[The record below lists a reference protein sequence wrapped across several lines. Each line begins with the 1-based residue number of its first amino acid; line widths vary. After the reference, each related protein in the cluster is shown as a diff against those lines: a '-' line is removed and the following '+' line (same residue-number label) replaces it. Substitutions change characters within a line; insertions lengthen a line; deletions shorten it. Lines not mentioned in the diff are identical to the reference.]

1 MKRSALII
9 ALLVFCASAA
19 PGQKTS
25 TEQTLMKIEQ
35 ALCDGTLSGNTAA
48 FEKYVSDKAVFTGP
62 YGTVYSKKD
71 ALALFKSGV
80 LKYESSVNDDMKV
93 TLAGDTAVV
102 TYRSTDKGKYGNDD
116 ISGRY
121 RWTDTFTKTG
131 GKWMIIAVQGTPI
144 KE

>member
-19 PGQKTS
+19 LGQKMS
-25 TEQTLMKIEQ
+25 TEQVLMKIEQ
-35 ALCDGTLSGNTAA
+35 ELCDGTLSGNTAA

-62 YGTVYSKKD
+62 YGTVYNKKD
-71 ALALFKSGV
+71 ALGLFKSGV

-93 TLAGDTAVV
+93 TLAGNTAVV
-102 TYRSTDKGKYGNDD
+102 TYRSTDKGMYGKDD
-116 ISGRY
+116 ISGKY
-121 RWTDTFTKTG
+121 RWTDTFTKIG
-131 GKWMIIAVQGTPI
+131 GKWLIIAVHGTPI